1 MIVVPSSSRI
11 PTCERACIGHH
22 AHGRMFSRRCDDM
35 LEGGLRRVLNF
46 LGDFLTIVNGPR
58 GRSSRGAPDP
68 AATSEAA
75 ASPRPARSLR
85 RSSRPQS
92 FDELTKHHG
101 AAIPNRLVD
110 VGLKLQRSGGGLER
124 QRYLLCGRGAR
135 EACLRP
141 TVRARGVQARRAAR
155 RCVLLHQE
163 GPETVQSAQPS
174 TPHRDVDTSAGVEL
188 PADEVD
194 NRFDCCDDVCGQ
206 RPRSQ
211 RFNQESAQRSRN
223 ARRTWSSRGLTK

>member
-1 MIVVPSSSRI
+1 MDLGAGAAAAP
-11 PTCERACIGHH
+11 PTRLQLRKPPPVLDQLEACVGQ
-22 AHGRMFSRRCDDM
+22 AD
-35 LEGGLRRVLNF
+35 RRV
-46 LGDFLTIVNGPR
+46 
-58 GRSSRGAPDP
+58 SM
-68 AATSEAA
+68 
-75 ASPRPARSLR
+75 
-85 RSSRPQS
+85 
-92 FDELTKHHG
+92 LTKRHG